1 MKKRI
6 AWILCLA
13 LLAVTTAVCAETN
26 IFETLAGPEWSFSSG
41 AGAWSTD
48 LRIQS
53 DGTFA
58 GETHDSDMGDCT
70 DNYPDGTVYYCSFS
84 GRMSLVEQVDE
95 NTWRI
100 RVDELWTDPAEEE
113 ISDGIRYVPSEAY
126 GLSEGDVMILYGP
139 GTSVSVLSEEM
150 QLWAH
155 IQDQEEQQTELENWF
170 LSSEANDS
178 GFVGYQPVLPGD
190 P

>member
-1 MKKRI
+1 M
-6 AWILCLA
+6 
-13 LLAVTTAVCAETN
+13 
-26 IFETLAGPEWSFSSG
+26 
-41 AGAWSTD
+41 
-48 LRIQS
+48 
-53 DGTFA
+53 
-58 GETHDSDMGDCT
+58 
-70 DNYPDGTVYYCSFS
+70 
-84 GRMSLVEQVDE
+84 DE
-95 NTWRI
+95 NTWKI
-100 RVDELWTDPAEEE
+100 RVDELRTDPAEEE
-113 ISDGIRYVPSEAY
+113 ISDGIRYMPSEAY

-139 GTSVSVLSEEM
+139 GTPVSVLSEEM